1 MGNKQKIEPPLFSIL
16 IANFNNGDFIDEAIT
31 SIINQTYKNWEI
43 IFVDDA
49 STDNSIDI
57 IEKHKSNSKIKLY
70 FNEVNKGCGFT
81 KNKCMNLSNGE
92 ILGFLDP
99 DDTLEANAIEIMIEN
114 HVKNKDY
121 SLIYSSLNICDENL
135 KLLFK
140 SNFVRQIDEEK
151 TYLNY
156 KAGCVSQFATFKISF
171 YKKTCGIN
179 PKFIRAVDQD
189 LYLKLEEVGKLLF
202 INEHL
207 YNYRN
212 HENSISLNENKEK
225 AFAWN
230 ILAKIEACQRR
241 DISIE
246 EILPK
251 FIFSEDSLKSY
262 VENSSSYI
270 LGNSLL
276 KPVRFVKKKLGFYK

>member
-1 MGNKQKIEPPLFSIL
+1 MESPLFSIL
-16 IANFNNGDFIDEAIT
+16 IANFNNRDFIEEAIT

-43 IFVDDA
+43 IIVDDA

-57 IEKHKSNSKIKLY
+57 IEKHKSNSKIKIY
-70 FNEVNKGCGFT
+70 SNKVNKGCGFT
-81 KNKCMNLSNGE
+81 KNKCINLSNGE

-99 DDTLEANAIEIMIEN
+99 DDTLESNAIEIMIE
-114 HVKNKDY
+114 HHLKYKGH
-121 SLIYSSLNICDENL
+121 SLIYSSLNFCDKNL
-135 KLLFK
+135 NFLSK
-140 SNFVRQIDEEK
+140 SNFPKQIDSK
-151 TYLNY
+151 SSYL
-156 KAGCVSQFATFKISF
+156 KSKSGRISHFATFKISF
-171 YKKTCGIN
+171 YNKTCGIN
-179 PKFIRAVDQD
+179 PEFIRAVDQD

-230 ILAKIEACQRR
+230 ILAKIEACKRR
-241 DISIE
+241 NISIE

-251 FIFSEDSLKSY
+251 FIFSEEGLRRY
-262 VENSSSYI
+262 VDASSSYK
-270 LGNSLL
+270 LGNALL
-276 KPVRFVKKKLGFYK
+276 KPIRFIKSKLGFYK